1 MSDLDVSNK
10 YIKENFGFS
19 NLLGKD
25 NPKTSKGEKYGY
37 RTFILHLAP
46 SNLSGNNVCP
56 SASRGCAHACLNTSG
71 LGCMP
76 NTVNARMKRTE
87 MFFEDRE
94 RFMQRLDFEIKRS
107 IKNAENATYT
117 DINGEQQK
125 GLIPVFR
132 LNGTSDIKFENIK
145 YGKDKKTVF
154 EYFPNIQFYDYT
166 KIPKRGKNPFPNYD
180 LTFSRSEDNE
190 KFVGQAM
197 EKGQNVA
204 VVFGVNKN
212 NPEDL
217 PKKWKGPTG
226 LTWPVLNGDQSD
238 LRFLDPKKRI
248 VGLTMKGRASQDT
261 TGFVLYGD
269 NVIDFSKL
277 SEYKK
282 RASKDPSI
290 LGQRKYGTETFVP
303 IQSRLSKSAANRT
316 AEILRKDGR
325 KARVIEHKPLI
336 AGKTR
341 TAYAVYTPGTFR
353 RFRNQAIMHLSK
365 RSRRPLIVNSRR

>member
-269 NVIDFSKL
+269 NVIDF
-277 SEYKK
+277 
-282 RASKDPSI
+282 
-290 LGQRKYGTETFVP
+290 
-303 IQSRLSKSAANRT
+303 
-316 AEILRKDGR
+316 
-325 KARVIEHKPLI
+325 
-336 AGKTR
+336 
-341 TAYAVYTPGTFR
+341 
-353 RFRNQAIMHLSK
+353 
-365 RSRRPLIVNSRR
+365 